1 MHERARAARRRK
13 RRGETVVDVEFVEPT
28 ISAPPTQIAM
38 RATLLLSIAAS
49 ALAETKS
56 YAAAHAAH
64 VAHSS
69 AILSAPRR
77 RRRRTTSR

>member
-1 MHERARAARRRK
+1 
-13 RRGETVVDVEFVEPT
+13 
-28 ISAPPTQIAM
+28 M

-56 YAAAHAAH
+56 YAAAHAVH

-77 RRRRTTSR
+77 RRRTVSN

>member
-1 MHERARAARRRK
+1 MALSRAD
-13 RRGETVVDVEFVEPT
+13 ETVVHVELRDLRRK
-28 ISAPPTQIAM
+28 AM

-77 RRRRTTSR
+77 RRRRTASN

>member
-1 MHERARAARRRK
+1 MQKA
-13 RRGETVVDVEFVEPT
+13 RGETVVDVEATVRDLRRK
-28 ISAPPTQIAM
+28 IAM

-69 AILSAPRR
+69 AILSAPHR
-77 RRRRTTSR
+77 RRRRTASN

>member
-1 MHERARAARRRK
+1 
-13 RRGETVVDVEFVEPT
+13 
-28 ISAPPTQIAM
+28 M

-64 VAHSS
+64 AAHSS
-69 AILSAPRR
+69 AILSAPHR
-77 RRRRTTSR
+77 RRRRTASN

>member
-1 MHERARAARRRK
+1 MQKA
-13 RRGETVVDVEFVEPT
+13 RGETVVDVEATVRDLRRK
-28 ISAPPTQIAM
+28 IAM

-64 VAHSS
+64 AAHSS

-77 RRRRTTSR
+77 RRRRTTSG

>member
-1 MHERARAARRRK
+1 MLSDALE
-13 RRGETVVDVEFVEPT
+13 
-28 ISAPPTQIAM
+28 IAM

-77 RRRRTTSR
+77 RRRRTASN

>member
-1 MHERARAARRRK
+1 MLSDALE
-13 RRGETVVDVEFVEPT
+13 
-28 ISAPPTQIAM
+28 IAM

-49 ALAETKS
+49 ALTETKS

-69 AILSAPRR
+69 AILSVPRR
-77 RRRRTTSR
+77 RRHRAASG